1 MNLLLIID
9 FQNEFINDVTFK
21 SVNDLKDLV
30 NSNKYDDVV
39 FTRFINNK
47 ENPIYKKADWDGCL
61 TEESIKVPIDTKDYK
76 IIDKGTYTAYNEEL
90 INYLKTNKINNIYIA
105 GFDIDCCVF
114 TTALNLF
121 ENNYNVYILK
131 DYVYSCVSE
140 ELKQEI
146 LDILGRCIGEKYIV

>member
-30 NSNKYDDVV
+30 NSNKYEDVV
-39 FTRFINNK
+39 FTRFINSK
-47 ENPIYKKADWDGCL
+47 ENPIYKKANWDGCL